1 MRFLHSNQPALPR
14 VREESPREHGGDR
27 TRQSSPGTTLCKSVP
42 SLFCDGVEA
51 SAGFTTHTR
60 LKPRLHH
67 TNPGTDLHHAVLSW
81 ARRVTWVALLGIL
94 ALALVLANAGAAQAQ
109 EVTGNKAGVVV
120 DFGDGVVVTAC
131 VDLGAD
137 GQATGEELLH
147 AASFDVLIEYS
158 SQGGAV
164 CKINAQGCNYPDQ
177 QCWCQCMS
185 SPCVYWAYHHLAGN
199 QWQYATQGAST
210 YVVHSGEVDGWA
222 WGAGTVAQGAQPPLY
237 TFDQICAPPT
247 ATPSP
252 TPTATS
258 TATSAPTPTLTPTAA
273 ATIWVPWPTSTPTP
287 TALPD
292 ATATPTETAGP
303 QATATTASTTA
314 ATASSTP
321 TASLTPAPPYPTGT
335 ATPGAPI
342 QATATP
348 GVPTQTTVPPSPSP
362 APPTDEE
369 REQAQYLP
377 FIQHDAGDSTPG
389 ADGPARIALETMP
402 AATVVIT
409 TTLAPTATVV
419 AASSIPPAAGG
430 AAGPAAHLA
439 RGRAVETSSDASRL
453 QNAPFSVETEATLLT
468 RAAPDPVWPVLLT
481 LVLAAALAAL
491 RAVRRAGLRSVA
503 MAFNPRTV
511 VGTLSRPVASL
522 RKAPT
527 RQPQAA
533 NAGPRASFGAAH
545 SGLLSLA
552 IYGLTAGIG
561 LLALLQ
567 PFLSAALGTPSNGA
581 NASNAPLLVTILMA
595 LCFLAL
601 LFEIQGQAVSAK
613 MIALLGVLVAINSVL
628 RFVEVSIP
636 GPGGFTPVFFLI
648 VLTGYV
654 FGGRFGFLMGALT
667 MLVSSLITGG
677 VGPWLPGQMFTAGWM
692 GLIAPLARPL
702 VRLLGGRPNSRTE
715 VVVLAGYAG
724 LCGLFYGVVIN
735 LWFWPFMTGPAD
747 QYWQAGVSF
756 AETVQRYALYYTA
769 TSLLWDVFAVAGNL
783 FLVAVFGA
791 ATLRA
796 LRRFHQRFEFEYRP
810 VGVSIEPNPAD
821 ELPDKQATPVA
832 KTGLPRPAMSLSEG

>member
-1 MRFLHSNQPALPR
+1 MRFLHSNQPVMPR
-14 VREESPREHGGDR
+14 IRGKDR
-27 TRQSSPGTTLCKSVP
+27 TRQLR
-42 SLFCDGVEA
+42 SL
-51 SAGFTTHTR
+51 
-60 LKPRLHH
+60 PR
-67 TNPGTDLHHAVLSW
+67 W
-81 ARRVTWVALLGIL
+81 MALLGIL
-94 ALALVLANAGAAQAQ
+94 ALVLTNAGAAQAQ
-109 EVTGNKAGVVV
+109 EVPGNKAGVVV

-131 VDLGAD
+131 VDLGTD
-137 GQATGEELLH
+137 GQATGEELLQ

-237 TFDQICAPPT
+237 TFDQICAPAT

-252 TPTATS
+252 TPTSTS
-258 TATSAPTPTLTPTAA
+258 TSAPTATLTPATA
-273 ATIWVPWPTSTPTP
+273 ATIWVPWPTSTSTP

-292 ATATPTETAGP
+292 ATATPTLTAGP

-321 TASLTPAPPYPTGT
+321 TASLTPALPYPTGT
-335 ATPGAPI
+335 ATPGAPV
-342 QATATP
+342 QATAP
-348 GVPTQTTVPPSPSP
+348 PEVPAQTTVPPSPSP
-362 APPTDEE
+362 VPLTDEK
-369 REQAQYLP
+369 REQSQYLP
-377 FIQHDAGDSTPG
+377 FIQHGAGDGTLG
-389 ADGPARIALETMP
+389 ADGPARTALETMP

-409 TTLAPTATVV
+409 ATLAPTTTAA
-419 AASSIPPAAGG
+419 AASSIPPAASG

-439 RGRAVETSSDASRL
+439 RGRAVETSLDASRL
-453 QNAPFSVETEATLLT
+453 QNAPFSVETQATLLT

-481 LVLAAALAAL
+481 LVLAAALAGL
-491 RAVRRAGLRSVA
+491 RAVRRAGLRSAA
-503 MAFNPRTV
+503 MPFHPRTV
-511 VGTLSRPVASL
+511 VGALSRPVASL

-527 RQPQAA
+527 RYPQAPS
-533 NAGPRASFGAAH
+533 AGPRASVGAAH

-567 PFLSAALGTPSNGA
+567 PFLSAALGTPSTGA

-821 ELPDKQATPVA
+821 ELPDKPATPVA

>member
-1 MRFLHSNQPALPR
+1 
-14 VREESPREHGGDR
+14 
-27 TRQSSPGTTLCKSVP
+27 
-42 SLFCDGVEA
+42 
-51 SAGFTTHTR
+51 
-60 LKPRLHH
+60 
-67 TNPGTDLHHAVLSW
+67 
-81 ARRVTWVALLGIL
+81 
-94 ALALVLANAGAAQAQ
+94 
-109 EVTGNKAGVVV
+109 
-120 DFGDGVVVTAC
+120 
-131 VDLGAD
+131 
-137 GQATGEELLH
+137 
-147 AASFDVLIEYS
+147 
-158 SQGGAV
+158 
-164 CKINAQGCNYPDQ
+164 
-177 QCWCQCMS
+177 
-185 SPCVYWAYHHLAGN
+185 
-199 QWQYATQGAST
+199 
-210 YVVHSGEVDGWA
+210 
-222 WGAGTVAQGAQPPLY
+222 
-237 TFDQICAPPT
+237 
-247 ATPSP
+247 
-252 TPTATS
+252 
-258 TATSAPTPTLTPTAA
+258 
-273 ATIWVPWPTSTPTP
+273 
-287 TALPD
+287 
-292 ATATPTETAGP
+292 
-303 QATATTASTTA
+303 
-314 ATASSTP
+314 
-321 TASLTPAPPYPTGT
+321 
-335 ATPGAPI
+335 
-342 QATATP
+342 
-348 GVPTQTTVPPSPSP
+348 
-362 APPTDEE
+362 
-369 REQAQYLP
+369 
-377 FIQHDAGDSTPG
+377 
-389 ADGPARIALETMP
+389 
-402 AATVVIT
+402 
-409 TTLAPTATVV
+409 
-419 AASSIPPAAGG
+419 
-430 AAGPAAHLA
+430 LA

-453 QNAPFSVETEATLLT
+453 QNAPFSAETEATLLT
-468 RAAPDPVWPVLLT
+468 RATPDPVWPVLLT
-481 LVLAAALAAL
+481 LVLVAAIAGL
-491 RAVRRAGLRSVA
+491 RAVRRAGLRSA
-503 MAFNPRTV
+503 AIALNPRTV
-511 VGTLSRPVASL
+511 VRKLSRPVAGL

-527 RQPQAA
+527 RHPQAA
-533 NAGPRASFGAAH
+533 NAGPRASVGAAH

-567 PFLSAALGTPSNGA
+567 PFLSAALGTPANGA

-715 VVVLAGYAG
+715 IVVLAGYAG

-810 VGVSIEPNPAD
+810 VGMPIEPNPAD
-821 ELPDKQATPVA
+821 ELPDKPATPVA
-832 KTGLPRPAMSLSEG
+832 KTGLPRPAMSLGEG